1 MDPPQRCKMNVYG
14 SDGLGRRVEAVFN
27 CVAIAEAFGLTYLHA
42 PFRRLQPPGTN
53 VTKVNGWFG
62 LTASLGPTKSEYSL
76 IRSLQRN
83 RTSRSP
89 VLTSHLTDCRAETSV
104 NATTRTLGSVD
115 RQGQPTWY
123 QRLADGTSECGTDR
137 LYTGEDCFDGV
148 RCTEDPRSS
157 NAAAPLCELGES
169 Q

>member
-1 MDPPQRCKMNVYG
+1 MHIRADGPRCARRSGEPLLHRLFSTHGGPTAGEDPIARDALRIVGRMDPPQRCKMNVYG

-115 RQGQPTWY
+115 R
-123 QRLADGTSECGTDR
+123 
-137 LYTGEDCFDGV
+137 
-148 RCTEDPRSS
+148 
-157 NAAAPLCELGES
+157 
-169 Q
+169 